1 MDEKT
6 KRKRKKGSNTELSRQ
21 STLPYFAMRLRM
33 AIDDWKQR
41 TGGLQRELAARCNIS
56 QQSLNFYLRGER
68 WPGDDIVNSL
78 CRELKVT
85 RDYFIPTSKADT
97 YMYDPSRISKHQQNM
112 DVLATQ
118 IGLDPAFCDLVMK
131 YAGLTRSDIYAP
143 FRVQPVYDDNLDRVC
158 YWVPSRMDPA
168 ITEAVPDE
176 RYAVMVEKEGRQ
188 AAVLLSRTDL
198 HIMKELQDKVFQYFQ
213 EFYKQQREL
222 RSEQSRILLETG
234 EDLRT
239 DPTQVKE
246 LYAGVTYERA
256 CEIDPH
262 MKDWPVAS
270 QEGGNNGKH

>member
-21 STLPYFAMRLRM
+21 STLPYFAMRLCM

-41 TGGLQRELAARCNIS
+41 TGHYQRDLAAACNIS
-56 QQSLNFYLRGER
+56 DQSIAHYKRGER
-68 WPGDDIVNSL
+68 WPDDTIVDSL
-78 CRELKVT
+78 CRELEVT
-85 RDYFIPTSKADT
+85 REYFIPASHADT
-97 YMYDPSRISKHQQNM
+97 YMYDPSRISEHQHKM
-112 DVLATQ
+112 DALAAQ
-118 IGLDPAFCDLVMK
+118 IGLEPVFCDLVMK

-143 FRVQPVYDDNLDRVC
+143 FRVQPIYDDNLDRVC
-158 YWVPSRMDPA
+158 YWVPSRMEPA
-168 ITEAVPDE
+168 ITEAAPDE
-176 RYAVMVEKEGRQ
+176 RYAVTVEKEGRQ
-188 AAVLLSRTDL
+188 ASVMLSRTDL

-213 EFYKQQREL
+213 EFYKEQREL